1 MSAAVPMT
9 NAVLSDPHKDAVK
22 AWVPRLREIL
32 EDDFDAQFKRLGFR
46 RDGKHTEE
54 AKLSL
59 PAGLLPLR
67 RKLAALMDRDTA
79 GEGTPQRGFDA
90 VKREHTYTLL
100 NRLVGLK
107 AMEAR
112 GLLYLRAPGNADAAP
127 ESTEVLT
134 PVEGQ
139 AYSRYLRDFR
149 AAGGSRYKYEA
160 DAEEALLR
168 DGLMAAFRE
177 VNEEIRTLFDPDH
190 DYACLWPSFAALQN
204 AIKSINNDLPPA
216 AFAAADFLGWVYQ
229 FFNVYEKDRVRA
241 ETKGTP
247 RSSYELSVINQ
258 FYTPLWVVKVLVDNT
273 LGRLWIQMHP
283 DTSLAS
289 KGPPPLPQ
297 ERPADLP
304 PVADYLVPRTGEK
317 IRYRRI
323 DEYGNPQPF
332 KRARDIKLLDPACGT
347 LHFGQYAFG
356 LFYQMYLDEIANA
369 GKPGW
374 PAEPSV
380 KNPQDIPAAIIENNL
395 YGIDI
400 DPRAIQIASLSLILT
415 AKEAALRAGFAPTA
429 VRIRRSNLVIANAV
443 KVGEEQ
449 VRELVDRVKDGQAT
463 GELRQKLFETL
474 WLNLKNVGELGSLVQ
489 VGEGVARVLNEWVE
503 AQAKAKG
510 ITKLIKAKES
520 PQLSLET
527 IDVSAR
533 RERMEQMELERKVI
547 EDEAA
552 RIRNELLIGLE
563 QLAGQLQADPRQRLF
578 AEDTV
583 RGLKLL
589 EVLSEAFDVVVMNPP
604 YGEFVPEVKEFIASA
619 YPMTKSDSYAAF
631 IERAT
636 QLIEPEGYVGALVSS
651 TFKTH
656 MFHAKLRSEFLL
668 KRNPLVIMLDLG
680 FGILDGATVE
690 AAALVLRGNAP

>member
-1 MSAAVPMT
+1 MSNAFPT
-9 NAVLSDPHKDAVK
+9 SNAVLSDPHKEAVK
-22 AWVPRLREIL
+22 GWVPRLRKVL
-32 EDDFDAQFKRLGFR
+32 DEDFEAQLMRFGFS
-46 RDGKHTEE
+46 RDGHHTAEE
-54 AKLSL
+54 RLTL
-59 PAGLLPLR
+59 PAAMLPTR
-67 RKLAALMDRDTA
+67 RILAALIERDTK
-79 GEGTPQRGFDA
+79 GEGTAQRGFDA
-90 VKREHTYTLL
+90 VVREHTYTLL

-112 GLLYLRAPGNADAAP
+112 GLLFLRPPGQPTAAP
-127 ESTEVLT
+127 EATEVLT
-134 PVEGQ
+134 PIEGQ

-149 AAGGSRYKYEA
+149 AAGGSRYKYDA

-190 DYACLWPSFAALQN
+190 DYACLWPSFAALQQ
-204 AIKSINNDLPPA
+204 AIASINTDLP
-216 AFAAADFLGWVYQ
+216 AAAYRAPDFLGWVYQ
-229 FFNVYEKDRVRA
+229 FFNRDEKKIIRD
-241 ETKGTP
+241 ENKGTP

-273 LGRLWIQMHP
+273 LGRLWLQMHP
-283 DTSLAS
+283 DSSLAP
-289 KGPPPLPQ
+289 KGAPPLPQ

-304 PVADYLVPRTGEK
+304 PVADYLVLRTGEK

-323 DEYGNPQPF
+323 DEHGNPQPF

-380 KNPQDIPAAIIENNL
+380 KDRREIPAAIIENNL

-415 AKEAALRAGFAPTA
+415 AKEVALRDGFPPST

-443 KVGEEQ
+443 QVGEEQ
-449 VRELVDRVKDGQAT
+449 VRGLISQVGGKPESAG
-463 GELRQKLFETL
+463 LREKLFETL
-474 WLNLKNVGELGSLVQ
+474 WQNLKNVGELGSLVQ
-489 VGEGVARVLNEWVE
+489 VSEGVTRVLDEWVE

-510 ITKLIKAKES
+510 LTKLIENRET
-520 PQLSLET
+520 PQLSLES
-527 IDVSAR
+527 IDAGALRQRV
-533 RERMEQMELERKVI
+533 EQLELERKVI

-552 RIRNELLIGLE
+552 RIRSELLAGLE
-563 QLAGQLQADPRQRLF
+563 RLAGQLQADPRQRLF
-578 AEDTV
+578 AEDTA
-583 RGLKLL
+583 RGLRLL
-589 EVLSEAFDVVVMNPP
+589 EVLSEVFDVVVMNPP
-604 YGEFVPEVKEFIASA
+604 YGDFVPEVKEFIVAA
-619 YPMTKSDSYAAF
+619 YPLTKSDIYATF

-656 MFHAKLRSEFLL
+656 VTHTKLRTEFLL

-680 FGILDGATVE
+680 YGILDDATVE
-690 AAALVLRGNAP
+690 AAAIVLRGTPP